1 MNYQIN
7 LTAEDI
13 ALIGIG
19 LGKLPFEQVS
29 NLIARFQA
37 QIASIEAAAVEA
49 QKATAEQPAA
59 LAEPEEATPA

>member
-29 NLIARFQA
+29 NLVTRFQA
-37 QIASIEAAAVEA
+37 QIAAIEAAAVEA
-49 QKATAEQPAA
+49 QKTAAEQLPAP
-59 LAEPEEATPA
+59 AEPEEATPA